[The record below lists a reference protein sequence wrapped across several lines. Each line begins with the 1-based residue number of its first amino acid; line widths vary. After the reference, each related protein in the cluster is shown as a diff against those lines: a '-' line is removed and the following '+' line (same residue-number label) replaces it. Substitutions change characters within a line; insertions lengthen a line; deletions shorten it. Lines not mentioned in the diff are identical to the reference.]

1 MYGLKYFKPLASK
14 SKRIFAPNG
23 AVYAATRDWISK
35 NETFYSKSVFTFD
48 MPTKRS
54 IDIDYDYQF
63 FIDIQ
68 KSEAQLGPYKFF
80 NLQISDEAIYS
91 NSLGTK
97 AISFLVFERYTG
109 NITYTTTNLNKT
121 EIIRTDSYKCSKAEK
136 LF

>member
-1 MYGLKYFKPLASK
+1 MKKFLMYLSVIFVFNTQAISHETNEKASF
-14 SKRIFAPNG
+14 ICIHDEHG
-23 AVYAATRDWISK
+23 
-35 NETFYSKSVFTFD
+35 
-48 MPTKRS
+48 
-54 IDIDYDYQF
+54 YDYQF

-91 NSLGTK
+91 NSLGAK

-109 NITYTTTNLNKT
+109 NITYTITNLNKT